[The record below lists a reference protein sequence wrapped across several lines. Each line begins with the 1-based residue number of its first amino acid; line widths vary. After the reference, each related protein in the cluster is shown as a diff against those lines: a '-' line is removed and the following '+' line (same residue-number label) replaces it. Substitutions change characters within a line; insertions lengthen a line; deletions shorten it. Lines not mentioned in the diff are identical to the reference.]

1 MRETIEKQEVRE
13 IAKDRLLVEADS
25 FFASGCRL
33 IQICALKNEGRIE
46 LDYSFGK
53 DFGMTTLRF
62 IVAPG
67 ESVPSVSHIWRG
79 AFLYEND
86 IQDLYGVTIDN
97 LAVNYGGAFYDVA
110 KPHPFAPALAP
121 TPVKAPEAATAK
133 KSEIE
138 A

>member
-1 MRETIEKQEVRE
+1 MRETIERQEVRE
-13 IAKDRLLVEADS
+13 IAKDRLLVEADA

-33 IQICALKNEGRIE
+33 VQICALKNEGRIE

-53 DFGMTTLRF
+53 DFDMTTLRF
-62 IVAPG
+62 VVAPG

-79 AFLYEND
+79 AFLYENE

-110 KPHPFAPALAP
+110 KPHPFAPSAAP
-121 TPVKAPEAATAK
+121 AK
-133 KSEIE
+133 KPESE